1 MSALEFDSMQN
12 QQIKDT
18 LKSVQDSIGDLN
30 NSIDDAV
37 NGDFDVQAPS
47 NSGDFDDLHDTET
60 EIIGSM
66 QNYLDNG
73 MGFFDNAVGILF
85 SVSAGFEA
93 IKLIVEPVF
102 NLPFVN
108 GLILVSVSLGLIGT
122 LLGLASLASSSI
134 ARKSDSD
141 KNKKAYNDGYKAG
154 FTKKF
159 DKE

>member
-1 MSALEFDSMQN
+1 MDYPSGAVGLVPMFWISSLPTLEDVFMVNLQPFQFVLPMSALEFDSMQN

-73 MGFFDNAVGILF
+73 MGFLIMQLVFYFLF
-85 SVSAGFEA
+85 LLDL
-93 IKLIVEPVF
+93 KL
-102 NLPFVN
+102 
-108 GLILVSVSLGLIGT
+108 
-122 LLGLASLASSSI
+122 
-134 ARKSDSD
+134 
-141 KNKKAYNDGYKAG
+141 
-154 FTKKF
+154 
-159 DKE
+159 